1 MTGGRIEM
9 GLLSFDPAA
18 FHLKSFVLKGI
29 VLKGIVLKGIVL
41 KGIVLKGI
49 VCKDIV
55 LDEICSLLM
64 PFIGLQV
71 GLKGRVLVLVVFF
84 PNLAMWWK

>member
-18 FHLKSFVLKGI
+18 FHLKSF
-29 VLKGIVLKGIVL
+29 VL